1 MAKAQAAEDTRTQRQ
16 KFIEAARKHGASEDP
31 DAFRRAVRS
40 IATAPPM
47 PKPKAARSPSAR
59 AKP

>member
-1 MAKAQAAEDTRTQRQ
+1 MAQRKPAEDARTQRQ

-47 PKPKAARSPSAR
+47 PKPKAGK
-59 AKP
+59 KPKREG